1 MKNKFSPGKLALLG
15 LFLVLAPAAMAATTW
30 YVNGVNGSDKNDC
43 KTPQTACKTI
53 KHAISL
59 TSSGDSIMVAAA
71 TYKETL
77 TINSS
82 LKIFGAGAATTII
95 DGYQGV
101 FIQQDNAIVT
111 LSGLTIRNGLAG
123 INNSGKLTLDD
134 STISGGAGGG
144 GIANYGTMTVNRCTI
159 RGNVGAGFDGYY
171 SAGGGVYN
179 SGVLT
184 INSSTISE
192 NDAEGNYVCGGGI
205 YNSGTLAV
213 NNATLNRN
221 HARGDSNSVG
231 GGIENDGGMVVL
243 SNSTLEGNSAVIH
256 EYGDGSAGGIDN
268 GGCVMSRSYASTTT
282 LQNTIVANNAH
293 GGNCSGT
300 MTSMGY
306 NLSSDKTCKFDGPGD
321 LNDTVPKLGKLGN
334 YGGLTETIPLLAG
347 SPAGDAGNPSGCTDG
362 RGRLLKTDQRGKPRP
377 GKYKQDQRCDIG
389 AYERQHD

>member
-1 MKNKFSPGKLALLG
+1 
-15 LFLVLAPAAMAATTW
+15 
-30 YVNGVNGSDKNDC
+30 
-43 KTPQTACKTI
+43 
-53 KHAISL
+53 
-59 TSSGDSIMVAAA
+59 MVAAA

-134 STISGGAGGG
+134 STISGVAGGG

-171 SAGGGVYN
+171 SAGGGIYN

-205 YNSGTLAV
+205 YNSGTLTV

-256 EYGDGSAGGIDN
+256 EYGDGIGRRHRQWRLCQHEPFLCQHDD
-268 GGCVMSRSYASTTT
+268 ASEHYCCEQCTR
-282 LQNTIVANNAH
+282 
-293 GGNCSGT
+293 
-300 MTSMGY
+300 
-306 NLSSDKTCKFDGPGD
+306 
-321 LNDTVPKLGKLGN
+321 GKLQWD
-334 YGGLTETIPLLAG
+334 YDLDGLQPQ
-347 SPAGDAGNPSGCTDG
+347 
-362 RGRLLKTDQRGKPRP
+362 QRQNLQVRWPWRP
-377 GKYKQDQRCDIG
+377 
-389 AYERQHD
+389 ERHRPQTRKVGQLWRTH